1 MGEYLSIKFA
11 APLVCCL
18 GLVSFLLLPCTAQ
31 QTPPPS
37 APAPSTTAP
46 STAAPE
52 TPAARTPQA
61 QTPAN
66 PRAKTEEEK
75 EIERKEQSQRVLGV
89 LPQFAVTSRQNA
101 PPLTSGEKF
110 HLFAK
115 ESIDPVTLGVIGLQA
130 GLSQA
135 EDEFPAYGQGAAGYG
150 KRYGASL
157 ADSIS
162 SGFFSNYFYP
172 VLLKQDPR
180 YFRLGEGYS
189 VAHRLFFGAR
199 QEFWC
204 HDDKGKHVVNWSSI
218 LGSFTSGAISNIYYP
233 GRTLISV
240 TPATATSPAI
250 PNYEDDRGVTL
261 TLSRS
266 AIALAY
272 GMAGGVFDEFW
283 PDIHAMLHRHKKTS
297 TPADSGTNP

>member
-1 MGEYLSIKFA
+1 M
-11 APLVCCL
+11 
-18 GLVSFLLLPCTAQ
+18 
-31 QTPPPS
+31 QTK
-37 APAPSTTAP
+37 
-46 STAAPE
+46 PE
-52 TPAARTPQA
+52 TKSEA
-61 QTPAN
+61 
-66 PRAKTEEEK
+66 EK
-75 EIERKEQSQRVLGV
+75 EIEKKEQSQRVLGV

-101 PPLTSGEKF
+101 SPLSSGEKF

-115 ESIDPVTLGVIGLQA
+115 EAVDPVTLSIIGLQA

-157 ADSIS
+157 TDSVS

-180 YFRLGEGYS
+180 YFRAGEGHSIGY
-189 VAHRLFFGAR
+189 RLFFGAR

-218 LGSFTSGAISNIYYP
+218 LGSFTSGAVSNLYYP
-233 GRTLISV
+233 GKTLISI
-240 TPATATSPAI
+240 TPATSTSPAI
-250 PNYEDDRGVTL
+250 PNYENDRGVGL

-283 PDIHAMLHRHKKTS
+283 PDIHDKIFRHRKPLATS
-297 TPADSGTNP
+297 TKNTLAGPTPMKRSGPPA

>member
-1 MGEYLSIKFA
+1 VLGEYLSITFA
-11 APLVCCL
+11 VRVVARFA
-18 GLVSFLLLPCTAQ
+18 LVSLFSLMSAAQ

-37 APAPSTTAP
+37 APARS
-46 STAAPE
+46 
-52 TPAARTPQA
+52 TPQA
-61 QTPAN
+61 QTQSN
-66 PRAKTEEEK
+66 PKAKSEEEK
-75 EIERKEQSQRVLGV
+75 EIEKKEQSQRVLGV
-89 LPQFAVTSRQNA
+89 LPQFAVTSRQDA

-115 ESIDPVTLGVIGLQA
+115 ESIDPVTLGIIGMQA

-135 EDEFPAYGQGAAGYG
+135 ENEFPAYGQGAAGYG

-157 ADSIS
+157 ADSVS

-172 VLLKQDPR
+172 TLLKQDPR
-180 YFRLGEGYS
+180 YFRLGEGHS
-189 VAHRLFFGAR
+189 VGHRLFFAAR

-204 HDDKGKHVVNWSSI
+204 HDDRGKHVVNWSSI
-218 LGSFTSGAISNIYYP
+218 LGSFTSGAVSNLYYP

-250 PNYEDDRGVTL
+250 PNYENDRGVTL

-266 AIALAY
+266 TIALAY

-283 PDIHAMLHRHKKTS
+283 PDIHRKFSHKHKTAEAS
-297 TPADSGTNP
+297 PSSTNP